1 MRIPFARSKPLSL
14 NAAVFLSF
22 FLPLLAALIFWSQA
36 GLAEP
41 RDLPQQLP
49 LTELIIETENGRHNF
64 EVMVAQ
70 NRRQRLKGLMFRRRM
85 DDDHGMLFD
94 YGRPHEIAM
103 WMKNTYLPLDMI
115 FIRADGTIANI
126 AADNQPQSLRPVPSD
141 GPVAA
146 SLELVAGTTERL
158 GIKAGDVVR
167 HAMFGNLETKP

>member
-1 MRIPFARSKPLSL
+1 MRIPFARSR
-14 NAAVFLSF
+14 VLSF
-22 FLPLLAALIFWSQA
+22 TTVLFIPLLAALVLWSPP

-49 LTELIIETENGRHNF
+49 LTPLVIESADGRHRF

-70 NRRQRLKGLMFRRRM
+70 NRKQRLKGLMFRRQM
-85 DDDHGMLFD
+85 EADHGMLFD
-94 YGRPHEIAM
+94 YGRPHKIAM
-103 WMKNTYLPLDMI
+103 WMKNTFLPLDMI

-126 AADNQPQSLRPVPSD
+126 AANNQPHSLTSVPSD

-146 SLELVAGTTERL
+146 SLEVMAGTTGRL

-167 HAMFGNLETKP
+167 HALFGNLGTTP

>member
-1 MRIPFARSKPLSL
+1 MRIPSARSR
-14 NAAVFLSF
+14 ALSF
-22 FLPLLAALIFWSQA
+22 STALFLPLMAAVVLWSLP

-49 LTELIIETENGRHNF
+49 LTPLVIETEDGSHLF

-85 DDDHGMLFD
+85 DADHGMLFD

-103 WMKNTYLPLDMI
+103 WMKNTYLALDMI

-126 AADNQPQSLRPVPSD
+126 AASNRPHSLSPVPSD

-146 SLELVAGTTERL
+146 SLELMAGTAERL
-158 GIKAGDVVR
+158 GIKAGDRVR
-167 HAMFGNLETKP
+167 HALFGNLEAIP

>member
-1 MRIPFARSKPLSL
+1 MRIPFARSR
-14 NAAVFLSF
+14 ALSF
-22 FLPLLAALIFWSQA
+22 STAVFLPLLAGVVFWSQA
-36 GLAEP
+36 SLAEP
-41 RDLPQQLP
+41 RDLPQHLP
-49 LTELIIETENGRHNF
+49 LTPLVIETADGSHRF

-85 DDDHGMLFD
+85 DADHGMLFD

-103 WMKNTYLPLDMI
+103 WMKNTYLALDMI

-126 AADNQPQSLRPVPSD
+126 AAGNEPHSLRPVPSD

-146 SLELVAGTTERL
+146 SLELMAGTTGRL

-167 HAMFGNLETKP
+167 HAILGNLEIKP